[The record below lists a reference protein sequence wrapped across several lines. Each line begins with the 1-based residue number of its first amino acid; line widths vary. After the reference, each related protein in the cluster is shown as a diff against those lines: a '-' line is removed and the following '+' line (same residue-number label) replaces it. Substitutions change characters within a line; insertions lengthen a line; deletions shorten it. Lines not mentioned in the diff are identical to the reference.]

1 MYCLAFKNDKSYF
14 DYGGDCLKQ
23 IVDKD
28 KNFSIVVLE
37 LLFQK
42 QAPFE
47 YVRRMKSIWKCEEYV
62 SIGNLMFDFIRSK

>member
-1 MYCLAFKNDKSYF
+1 MQRCVFLLTFGRLFLTRKMYCLAFKNDKSYF

-42 QAPFE
+42 QAPLNTLGE
-47 YVRRMKSIWKCEEYV
+47 
-62 SIGNLMFDFIRSK
+62 